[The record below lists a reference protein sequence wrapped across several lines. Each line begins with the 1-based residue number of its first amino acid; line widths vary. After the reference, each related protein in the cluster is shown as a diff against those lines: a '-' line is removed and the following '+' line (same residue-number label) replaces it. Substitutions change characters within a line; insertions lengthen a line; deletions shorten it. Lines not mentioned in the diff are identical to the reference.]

1 MKIIIEQFLSKTNN
15 LDKLLISLIFFFPL
29 LLTISIFIADL
40 FASLSA
46 LIVIVLLFFK
56 KNKDIFYKIRFKL
69 YFFFNILF
77 FGFNKSHIFN
87 ILRKIFFAF
96 FFLF

>member
-46 LIVIVLLFFK
+46 LIVIVLLFLK
-56 KNKDIFYKIRFKL
+56 KNKDIFYQIRFKL
-69 YFFFNILF
+69 YFFNILF